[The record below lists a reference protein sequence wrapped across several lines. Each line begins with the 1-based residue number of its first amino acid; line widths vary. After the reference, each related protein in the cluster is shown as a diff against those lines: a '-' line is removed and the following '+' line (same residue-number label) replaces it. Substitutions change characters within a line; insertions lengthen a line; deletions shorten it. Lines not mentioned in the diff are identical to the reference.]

1 MNIPFPF
8 CKDKMTRILQAAGG
22 YVEATE
28 CSNGKSQLKI
38 HKSGQELPSYLTLKT
53 KYPLSLVEQILN
65 VKGLDFLFDEIR
77 REEDP
82 DYVTRAMEIEIL
94 SYVAPADFAGKRIL
108 DFGCGSGASTIV
120 LKRLFPDAQIV
131 GVELRSDYLKIAAE
145 RVKFYNLSG
154 VSFLLSPNS
163 MSLPPNIGQFDAII
177 LSAVFEHLLPDERP
191 VLLSDLWSLIYPGG
205 ILFLR
210 ETPYRYAP
218 VESHT
223 TGLPFLNFL
232 PDRLAHA
239 VIRRYTRFNHGETWE
254 EMLRFGIRGGTEREV
269 IRILKSTPDAPILLD
284 PYRNGITNRV
294 ELWRRLPTGRRFHL
308 AKNLMK
314 WVFEIV
320 WRLTGL
326 NITPQLSLALQKKG

>member
-1 MNIPFPF
+1 
-8 CKDKMTRILQAAGG
+8 MTRILFAAGG
-22 YVEATE
+22 YVEAKK
-28 CSNGKSQLKI
+28 CFNGEYQLTI
-38 HKSGQELPSYLTLKT
+38 HKSGQQLSSYPTLNT

-82 DYVTRAMEIEIL
+82 DYVTCSMEIEIL
-94 SYVAPADFAGKRIL
+94 SYVAPTDFAGKRIL

-120 LKRLFPDAQIV
+120 LKRLFPDAHIV
-131 GVELRSDYLKIAAE
+131 GIELRSDYIKIAAE
-145 RVKFYNLSG
+145 RVKFYDLSG

-191 VLLSDLWSLIYPGG
+191 VLLSDLWFQLNPGG

-210 ETPYRYAP
+210 ETPFRYAP
-218 VESHT
+218 IESHT
-223 TGLPFLNFL
+223 TGLPLLNYL

-269 IRILKSTPDAPILLD
+269 IRILQNTPDAPVLLD

-294 ELWRRLPTGRRFHL
+294 ELWHRLPTGRRFHL
-308 AKNLMK
+308 IKNLMK
-314 WVFEIV
+314 WAFEIV
-320 WRLTGL
+320 RRLTGM
-326 NITPQLSLALQKKG
+326 NITPQLSLAIQKNR